1 MAMERSHYRNRY
13 IMRYMGE
20 YDSLTDV
27 VVHVRTFFSRERKIY
42 HVRCP
47 FCGSPMKLANGDPK
61 SPFLIIGKDPNSSS
75 SAKPKNEEKLI
86 CDKRH
91 RISVSL
97 NDNQG
102 GLLGWE

>member
-1 MAMERSHYRNRY
+1 MAMERFHYRNRY

-27 VVHVRTFFSRERKIY
+27 IVHVRTFFIKEKKIY

-47 FCGSPMKLANGDPK
+47 FCGSSMKLANGDPK

-75 SAKPKNEEKLI
+75 LTKTKKEEKLI
-86 CDKRH
+86 CAKRH
-91 RISVSL
+91 RISVCT
-97 NDNQG
+97 NVNQG